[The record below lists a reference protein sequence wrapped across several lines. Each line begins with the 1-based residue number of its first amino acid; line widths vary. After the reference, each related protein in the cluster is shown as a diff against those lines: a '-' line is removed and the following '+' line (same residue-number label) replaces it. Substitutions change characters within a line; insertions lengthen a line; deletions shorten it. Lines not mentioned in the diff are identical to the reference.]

1 MRRHAVGVM
10 NAIAIPRT
18 ASPAQQVSWIRLV
31 WVAPL
36 TVAAALAVNYAIKL
50 VVQTL
55 SPSLARMPQLSQ
67 PMITLTLLGA
77 IGAVVAFVLVGLVTR
92 RPFFWY
98 PVVGLGALV
107 LSWAPDI
114 GLAMGGQW
122 AGLAM
127 RIMGP
132 LTSIGM
138 SEPSGRPPGAGTG
151 GPPPGGGGGFTTPV
165 EQVLVLMLL
174 HLATA
179 VVCVVL
185 LTRLTRQ
192 KPEVT

>member
-1 MRRHAVGVM
+1 
-10 NAIAIPRT
+10 
-18 ASPAQQVSWIRLV
+18 
-31 WVAPL
+31 
-36 TVAAALAVNYAIKL
+36 LARNYAIKRL
-50 VVQTL
+50 GQAL

-67 PMITLTLLGA
+67 PMVTLTLLGA

-151 GPPPGGGGGFTTPV
+151 GPPPGGGFTTPI

-192 KPEVT
+192 EPEVT